1 MLENLCTLPLNADV
15 FTTALHPSKPLLT
28 IGLANGRVETFRLPA
43 VSSSENDGD
52 DDDDDDDDDAT
63 KANKAKPPVNG
74 RRSLAEIG
82 RGTIDSIWQTRRHKG
97 SCRTLAYSYD
107 GAAMYSAGT
116 DGLVKHF
123 SPEDGRVISKM
134 AIPSRSGEPDGPSML
149 HALNPQALL
158 LGCDSGALHLI
169 DLRDGAPGQKPAQ
182 THFPHDDYISAV
194 VAMPPTAESTSG
206 VPKQW
211 ITTGGTTLAAT
222 DWRKGVMK
230 RSEDQEDELL
240 CATFVPG
247 MGPKKNRNNGM
258 VAVGTATG
266 VVTLWD
272 RGVWDDQQERIVVDQ
287 ARGGGESIDAL
298 ALVPQELGW
307 GKKLVVAAGDGTL
320 RVVDL
325 VRRKQDSEPGSILRH
340 DDAEAAVSVAF
351 DCHNRLIS
359 AGGKTIKVWQ
369 ELSEL
374 QGGGSSEDE
383 DDDEEEDDDDS
394 DDEGAGGSGKRA
406 ADSDDEDDD
415 DSDDSDGPRKKRGK
429 RRKTPKKPSEFSFPG
444 L

>member
-1 MLENLCTLPLNADV
+1 
-15 FTTALHPSKPLLT
+15 
-28 IGLANGRVETFRLPA
+28 
-43 VSSSENDGD
+43 
-52 DDDDDDDDDAT
+52 
-63 KANKAKPPVNG
+63 
-74 RRSLAEIG
+74 
-82 RGTIDSIWQTRRHKG
+82 
-97 SCRTLAYSYD
+97 
-107 GAAMYSAGT
+107 MYSAGT
-116 DGLVKHF
+116 DGLIKHF
-123 SPEDGRVISKM
+123 SPEDGRVVSKM
-134 AIPSRSGEPDGPSML
+134 AIPARSGEPDGPSML

-182 THFPHDDYISAV
+182 THVPHDDYISSI

-230 RSEDQEDELL
+230 QSEDQEDELL

-247 MGPKKNRNNGM
+247 MGPKRNRKNGM

-266 VVTLWD
+266 VVTMWD

-287 ARGGGESIDAL
+287 ARGGGESVDAL
-298 ALVPQELGW
+298 ALVPGELGW
-307 GKKLVVAAGDGTL
+307 GKKMIAAVGDGTL

-359 AGGKTIKVWQ
+359 AGGKTVKVWQ

-374 QGGGSSEDE
+374 QGGDSSED
-383 DDDEEEDDDDS
+383 DDDDDGDDS
-394 DDEGAGGSGKRA
+394 DDEGEGWGSGKKRA
-406 ADSDDEDDD
+406 VGSDDDDD
-415 DSDDSDGPRKKRGK
+415 DDDNDSDDSDGPRKKRGK
-429 RRKTPKKPSEFSFPG
+429 RRKFAKAPKKQSEFSFPG

>member
-1 MLENLCTLPLNADV
+1 
-15 FTTALHPSKPLLT
+15 
-28 IGLANGRVETFRLPA
+28 
-43 VSSSENDGD
+43 
-52 DDDDDDDDDAT
+52 
-63 KANKAKPPVNG
+63 
-74 RRSLAEIG
+74 
-82 RGTIDSIWQTRRHKG
+82 
-97 SCRTLAYSYD
+97 
-107 GAAMYSAGT
+107 MYSAGT
-116 DGLVKHF
+116 DGLIKHF
-123 SPEDGRVISKM
+123 SPEDGRVVSKM
-134 AIPSRSGEPDGPSML
+134 AIPARSGEPDGPSML

-182 THFPHDDYISAV
+182 THVPHDDYISSI

-230 RSEDQEDELL
+230 QSEDQEDELL

-247 MGPKKNRNNGM
+247 MGPKRNRKNGM

-266 VVTLWD
+266 VVTMWD

-287 ARGGGESIDAL
+287 ARGGGESVDAL
-298 ALVPQELGW
+298 ALVPGELGW
-307 GKKLVVAAGDGTL
+307 GKKMIAAVGDGTL

-359 AGGKTIKVWQ
+359 AGGKTVKVWQ

-374 QGGGSSEDE
+374 QGDDSSED
-383 DDDEEEDDDDS
+383 DDDDDGDDS
-394 DDEGAGGSGKRA
+394 DDEGEGWGSGKKRA
-406 ADSDDEDDD
+406 VGSDDDDD
-415 DSDDSDGPRKKRGK
+415 DDDNDSDDSDGPRKKRGK
-429 RRKTPKKPSEFSFPG
+429 RRKFAKAPKKQSEFSFPG